1 MKKKHLFIAATALL
15 AFASCAD
22 DGFVGDENAKKSGE
36 GAISFGG
43 GLPKTT
49 RATQEDATAAT
60 TLGNKFIV
68 WGEKNETNGDA
79 ATAANTVFKNYTVQ
93 YGASTAH
100 TTLSNTDD
108 WEYVGVTSYTTK
120 LTPNAP
126 TPQTIKYWDNDAS
139 SYTFTAVSA
148 LDADVTG
155 DKVVITKVISGSTV
169 YDKGYTIAVK
179 DGATSSKIFF
189 ADRIND
195 TPANLN
201 SRAVKLTFRNLQA
214 KLRFGIYETVP
225 GYTVSIDKVYYNGTN
240 STTNFGVDGKFIKP
254 AANTSFTVTYG
265 NGTTTGPANKAIVA
279 VSADTYNS
287 FIASTSTTIMS
298 AASIGTTSP
307 GATMDDYVSIL
318 PYPSNATNLSF
329 TIDYTLKSEDTN
341 EEIEIKGKTVNVPAA
356 YCKWQANY
364 AYTYLFK
371 ITDSDLTP
379 ITFDACYIEDE
390 VGNQETITTVSEPS
404 ITTYTKGK
412 VVTAN
417 DEYVTGNTIY
427 AAVEDAAVDPSNPTL
442 TVGTNAKLY
451 FVTLES
457 GAAQTITEASV
468 ANALVHGTTNA
479 TDKTWTVTDALTKKM
494 VVTDTES
501 NLLTA
506 ITQIPATDSPTGA
519 DLSIKGAKFAPAAKY
534 VQVPENTDLT
544 EGVTYY
550 TSDAGAGGS
559 AAGASEK
566 ASASTYRKVS
576 DATGAYVFEYIRG
589 NVYEAAT
596 GTYVAGTKYYTDA
609 NGSSEVDTTSFEAGV
624 TDVSS
629 YFVLAS
635 PAVKTYKVIKV
646 VAAP

>member
-1 MKKKHLFIAATALL
+1 MKKILFFAAVMGV
-15 AFASCAD
+15 AFTSCMNEE
-22 DGFVGDENAKKSGE
+22 FIGDNSPTTSQGTP
-36 GAISFGG
+36 GAINFNMST
-43 GLPKTT
+43 PAVT
-49 RATQEDATAAT
+49 RATQEDATAAA

-79 ATAANTVFKNYTVQ
+79 ATAANTVFQNYTVQ
-93 YGASTAH
+93 YGASTAR

-126 TPQTIKYWDNDAS
+126 TPQTIKYWDNGAGT
-139 SYTFTAVSA
+139 YTFTAVSA
-148 LDADVTG
+148 LDGDITG
-155 DKVVITKVISGSTV
+155 DKVVITKVTSGSTV

-195 TPANLN
+195 TPANLK

-225 GYTVSIDKVYYNGTN
+225 GYTVSIDKVYYN
-240 STTNFGVDGKFIKP
+240 TTGSEDYFGVDGKFIKP

-265 NGTTTGPANKAIVA
+265 NGTTTGPENKAIVA

-287 FIASTSTTIMS
+287 YIASTSTTIMS
-298 AASIGTTSP
+298 AASIGTTSS
-307 GATMDDYVSIL
+307 GATMDDYVPIL
-318 PYPSNATNLSF
+318 PYPSNITNLSF

-341 EEIEIKGKTVNVPAA
+341 EIIKITGKSVNVPAA

-371 ITDSDLTP
+371 ITDSELTP
-379 ITFDACYIEDE
+379 ITFDACYVEDE

-417 DEYVTGNTIY
+417 NEYVTGNTIY

-457 GAAQTITEASV
+457 GAAQKITEASV
-468 ANALVHGTTNA
+468 ANALVNGTLNA

-501 NLLTA
+501 ALLTA
-506 ITQIPATDSPTGA
+506 ITQIPVADSPTGA
-519 DLSIKGAKFAPAAKY
+519 DLSINGAKFAPAVKY
-534 VQVPENTDLT
+534 VAVENTKVLT
-544 EGVTYY
+544 SGNKYY
-550 TSDAGAGGS
+550 TSDAGAGEFTSDGTEVADGS
-559 AAGASEK
+559 NY
-566 ASASTYRKVS
+566 YRKTS
-576 DATGAYVFEYIRG
+576 DATGAYVFEYSRG
-589 NVYEAAT
+589 IVYVKAT
-596 GTYVAGTKYYTDA
+596 GKFVTGTTYYTDNTGA
-609 NGSSEVDTTSFEAGV
+609 TEVNTTGFTEGS

-629 YFVLAS
+629 YYVQS
-635 PAVKTYKVIKV
+635 PAVKVYKVIT
-646 VAAP
+646 VAP

>member
-1 MKKKHLFIAATALL
+1 MKKNLFYAAIAILTM
-15 AFASCAD
+15 ASCTSND
-22 DGFVGDENAKKSGE
+22 FVGDQEALEMGSTK
-36 GAISFGG
+36 AINFNMRT
-43 GLPKTT
+43 PAVT
-49 RATQEDATAAT
+49 RGTQEDATAAE

-79 ATAANTVFKNYTVQ
+79 ATAANTVFQNYTVQ
-93 YGASTAH
+93 YGTGSAL
-100 TTLSNTDD
+100 TTPSNTDD

-120 LTPNAP
+120 LTPAAP
-126 TPQTIKYWDNDAS
+126 TPQTIKYWDNGAS
-139 SYTFTAVSA
+139 TYTFTAVSA
-148 LDADVTG
+148 LDGDITG
-155 DKVVITKVISGSTV
+155 DKVVITKVTSGSTK

-179 DGATSSKIFF
+179 DGATSGKIFF

-214 KLRFGIYETVP
+214 KLRFGIYERVP
-225 GYTVSIDKVYYNGTN
+225 GYSVSIDKVYYNSTN
-240 STTNFGVDGKFIKP
+240 STSNFGVDGKFIKP

-265 NGTTTGPANKAIVA
+265 NGTTTGPENKAIVA

-287 FIASTSTTIMS
+287 YIASTSTTIMS
-298 AASIGTTSP
+298 AASIGITSS

-318 PYPSNATNLSF
+318 PYTSNTTDLSF
-329 TIDYTLKSEDTN
+329 TIDYTLKSEDTG
-341 EEIEIKGKTVNVPAA
+341 ETIAITGKTVKVPAA

-371 ITDSDLTP
+371 ITDSELTP
-379 ITFDACYIEDE
+379 ITFDACYVEDE
-390 VGNQETITTVSEPS
+390 EGNQETITTVSEPS

-412 VVTAN
+412 VVTAH
-417 DEYVTGNTIY
+417 DEYVTGNNIY
-427 AAVEDAAVDPSNPTL
+427 AAVEDAAVDPSNPVL

-457 GAAQTITEASV
+457 GAAQEITEASV

-494 VVTDTES
+494 VVTNTES
-501 NLLTA
+501 NLLSA
-506 ITQIPATDSPTGA
+506 ITQIPVADSPTGA
-519 DLSIKGAKFAPAAKY
+519 ALSINGAKFTPAAKY

-550 TSDAGAGGS
+550 TSDAGAGGA
-559 AAGASEK
+559 AAGASAK
-566 ASASTYRKVS
+566 AGASTYRKVS
-576 DATGAYVFEYIRG
+576 DATGAYVFEYSRD
-589 NVYEAAT
+589 VVHAT
-596 GTYVAGTKYYTDA
+596 GTYVSGKTYYSDVNCTML
-609 NGSSEVDTTSFEAGV
+609 VDTSSFTEGV

-629 YFVLAS
+629 YYLA
-635 PAVKTYKVIKV
+635 PAVKVYKVIKV
-646 VAAP
+646 VAE